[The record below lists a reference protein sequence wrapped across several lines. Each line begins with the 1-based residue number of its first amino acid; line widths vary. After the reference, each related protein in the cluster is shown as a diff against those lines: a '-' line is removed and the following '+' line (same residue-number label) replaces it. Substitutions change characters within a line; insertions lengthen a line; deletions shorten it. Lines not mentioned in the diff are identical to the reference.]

1 MLRTLAPLL
10 LATIAQA
17 AIGDKADILLLGDSF
32 LGLTGR
38 GASDTSV
45 GTTCTAA
52 DRVTNYVQRW
62 CAGTVVENR
71 A

>member
-17 AIGDKADILLLGDSF
+17 AIGDKNDILLIGDSF
-32 LGLTGR
+32 LGFTGR
-38 GASDTSV
+38 GATDIT
-45 GTTCTAA
+45 GTASA
-52 DRVTNYVQRW
+52 YDREANYVQRW
-62 CAGTVVENR
+62 CSGNTVLNL